1 MAPFPAED
9 EAILRGI
16 GSWLKVNGEAIYN
29 TEIWRTYGEGPTKI
43 VEGQFADGI
52 KKNFTSEDIRFTTGG
67 GYLYATAL
75 KCSDTGTY
83 CIHSLAEQD
92 ASRLANFHGIITKVG
107 SAGNQRSTC
116 VEQRRRRTSYFH
128 QFPKQYTGGI

>member
-1 MAPFPAED
+1 M
-9 EAILRGI
+9 
-16 GSWLKVNGEAIYN
+16 
-29 TEIWRTYGEGPTKI
+29 
-43 VEGQFADGI
+43 EGQFADGI

-92 ASRLANFHGIITKVG
+92 ASRLANFHGIITKVEVLG
-107 SAGNQRSTC
+107 TKEAPVWSRDGEGLHISTSFRSNTPVVFKIT
-116 VEQRRRRTSYFH
+116 VE
-128 QFPKQYTGGI
+128 